1 MSHLPYDTFRETL
14 AAKYPNCGYALW
26 EPSPGGL
33 YDAVEVGDV
42 GFIREGCFHRLF
54 NVLLPGDHPSHQ
66 NFGVPECHQQLHLNA
81 PNHIHRSVEGT
92 DVFNS
97 KHVTLMPLE
106 RDVHAMGPDDDPLV
120 KVSCPTRRGAML
132 LLPFPAQREDTIALG
147 DFGRWIIKYIDHW
160 FAFAENLG
168 FGVNRM
174 QDIVIITG
182 HHRAKSWVNI
192 AFSEGHRDAE
202 VSFGVRASGNSTVNI
217 ERRLVQGDAVLKLGP
232 SGEVC

>member
-1 MSHLPYDTFRETL
+1 
-14 AAKYPNCGYALW
+14 
-26 EPSPGGL
+26 
-33 YDAVEVGDV
+33 
-42 GFIREGCFHRLF
+42 
-54 NVLLPGDHPSHQ
+54 
-66 NFGVPECHQQLHLNA
+66 
-81 PNHIHRSVEGT
+81 
-92 DVFNS
+92 
-97 KHVTLMPLE
+97 
-106 RDVHAMGPDDDPLV
+106 
-120 KVSCPTRRGAML
+120 ML

-168 FGVNRM
+168 LGVNRM

-192 AFSEGHRDAE
+192 AFSEGQRDAE
-202 VSFGVRASGNSTVNI
+202 VSFGVRASGNSRVNI